1 MSGKKPVFLSW
12 SGPRSKAAAE
22 AFCEW
27 LPQIIQNVKPFYS
40 PNDIEKGARWSE
52 EIRSKLETI
61 HYGLIFLTP
70 ENQHAPWIQF
80 EAGALSKLDR
90 SRVVPI
96 VLDMRPADV
105 TGPLAQLQVV
115 SFTKTDVMKLV
126 REINASLGEL
136 AADEKALDKLL
147 ESLWS
152 ELDNAMKAAV
162 NVAPEA
168 VIPTERDSDEILD
181 EILER
186 VRKLEN
192 IATDGSRVEGISI
205 RNGLKYRMSKDPNFT
220 SSTTS
225 IFELPLSE
233 RAQDVLSSARVFT
246 LQDLLKQTYKDLI
259 LMPNMG
265 KKCVHEIEAFLDS
278 IEAKHAI
285 RREH

>member
-12 SGPRSKAAAE
+12 SGPRSKSAAE

-52 EIRSKLETI
+52 EIRTKLESI

-115 SFTKTDVMKLV
+115 SFNKTDIFKLV
-126 REINASLGEL
+126 REINSSLGEL
-136 AADEKALDKLL
+136 AADEKALEKLL
-147 ESLWS
+147 ESLWPGLES
-152 ELDNAMKAAV
+152 GLKAAISI
-162 NVAPEA
+162 APGIE
-168 VIPTERDSDEILD
+168 VPDQRDSDEILD

-205 RNGLKYRMSKDPNFT
+205 LNGLKYRLSKDPHFT

-225 IFELPLSE
+225 VFELPLSD
-233 RAQDVLSSARVFT
+233 RVKDVLSSSRVFT
-246 LQDLLKQTYKDLI
+246 LEDLLRQSYKDLL

-265 KKCVHEIEAFLDS
+265 KKSVHEIESFLDS

-285 RREH
+285 RREL